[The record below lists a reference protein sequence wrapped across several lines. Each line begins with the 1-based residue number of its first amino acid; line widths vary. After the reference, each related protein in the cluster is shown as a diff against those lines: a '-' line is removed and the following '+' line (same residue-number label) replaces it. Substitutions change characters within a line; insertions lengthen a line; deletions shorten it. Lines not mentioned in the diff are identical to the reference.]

1 MATEVLLEEFEVLES
16 IYPTELS
23 KSSEKD
29 IQIDVEPEDVEYGL
43 TSIKLTLS
51 VHYPDDYPDS
61 LPDLSLSP
69 LEGDV
74 EQAEIDNLL
83 DGLIKV
89 GEENLG
95 MAMTFTLVSHL
106 REQLSDL
113 VQSRE
118 AQRKFEESEKER
130 LALEEEELRTR
141 GTPVTVESFKAWK
154 AKFDQEQADKKSK
167 EEEERL
173 KGFTAKERDEF
184 RRIHTRL
191 SGRQLF
197 ERNRILEEDTLLE
210 EGTVSVD
217 ISQYERTREDE
228 EDEEEH
234 VTFSDSD

>member
-1 MATEVLLEEFEVLES
+1 MSGEVLLEEFEVLES

-23 KSSEKD
+23 KSSERD
-29 IQIDVEPEDVEYGL
+29 IQIEVEPEELDEGL
-43 TSIKLTLS
+43 PPLKLSLH
-51 VHYPDDYPDS
+51 VHYTDDYPDA
-61 LPDLSLSP
+61 LPDLSLTP

-74 EQAEIDNLL
+74 DQPEL
-83 DGLIKV
+83 DTILHGLTKV

-106 REQLSDL
+106 REQIAEL

-118 AQRKFEESEKER
+118 VRRKFEESEKER
-130 LALEEEELRTR
+130 LALEAEELRTR

-154 AKFDQEQADKKSK
+154 AQFDKEQADRRAK

-173 KGFTAKERDEF
+173 KGLTPKEREEYK
-184 RRIHTRL
+184 RINSRL

-197 ERNRILEEDTLLE
+197 ERNRNLDEETLLE

-228 EDEEEH
+228 EEDEEH